1 MISVDTNILVRLL
14 TRDDPVQAR
23 RATELFEANTIHIP
37 KTVLLECEWVLRYTY
52 ELPKTVILESFRRLC
67 GLSRIVLEDPV
78 AVVSA
83 LEAYE
88 RGIDFADAL
97 HWGSSSGSEAF
108 ATFDRGFARR
118 ATRVESGARVQLV

>member
-14 TRDDPVQAR
+14 TRDDPTKAR
-23 RATELFEANTIHIP
+23 RATELFEGNSIHIP

-52 ELPKTVILESFRRLC
+52 ELPRTVILESFRRLC
-67 GLSRIVLEDPV
+67 GLSQVVLEDPS

-88 RGIDFADAL
+88 QGIDFADAL
-97 HWGSSSGSEAF
+97 HWASGAEAEVF
-108 ATFDRGFARR
+108 ATFDRGFAGKARR
-118 ATRVESGARVQLV
+118 MGCDPPVRLI

>member
-14 TRDDPVQAR
+14 TRDDPAQAR
-23 RATELFEANTIHIP
+23 RATELFEANSIHIP

-52 ELPKTVILESFRRLC
+52 ELPRTVILESFRRLC
-67 GLSRIVLEDPV
+67 GLSQVVLEDPI

-97 HWGSSSGSEAF
+97 HWGSSSCSEAF

-118 ATRVESGARVQLV
+118 ASRLDSGPCVQVI